1 MAATDL
7 KNNEKIKQK
16 LQEPKQWKVVL
27 VNDDYTTVD
36 FVISILQSV
45 FKHDEETAKAITM
58 QIHTTGSGIAGIYS
72 FEIAEAKAV
81 ETTQL
86 ARTANFPLQTKIE
99 EE

>member
-58 QIHTTGSGIAGIYS
+58 QIHSTGSGIAGIYS

>member
-45 FKHDEETAKAITM
+45 FKHDEETAKAITV

-86 ARTANFPLQTKIE
+86 ARAANFPLQTKIE